1 MARERGADVLA
12 INGTPDH
19 LHILIRSSENMP
31 AANFMKELKGGSS
44 KWINEN
50 NTVHGKFKWQAG
62 YGWFSISP
70 KDTDQVVD
78 YIENQ
83 QQHHETVSFQ
93 AELRKFLTA
102 YQIEYDERY
111 VWD

>member
-1 MARERGADVLA
+1 M
-12 INGTPDH
+12 
-19 LHILIRSSENMP
+19 
-31 AANFMKELKGGSS
+31 
-44 KWINEN
+44 
-50 NTVHGKFKWQAG
+50 FKWQAG
-62 YGWFSISP
+62 YGWFSVSP
-70 KDTDQVVD
+70 KDTDQLVE